1 MLVRRISHR
10 HMSLVTSVVKV
21 LDLVYAYFMHMAQV
35 ARSISSFNELVSP
48 EAGPPKAYFLAK
60 LAMYC

>member
-10 HMSLVTSVVKV
+10 HMSLVTSVIKV
-21 LDLVYAYFMHMAQV
+21 LDLVYAYFMHLAHV

-48 EAGPPKAYFLAK
+48 EAGPPKAHFLAK
-60 LAMYC
+60 LAVYS

>member
-21 LDLVYAYFMHMAQV
+21 LDLVYAYFMHMAHV
-35 ARSISSFNELVSP
+35 ARNISSFNELVSLK
-48 EAGPPKAYFLAK
+48 AGPPKAYFLAK